1 MLKAPDILVPVDFSP
16 TSINAVR
23 VALGIAAPGG
33 DLTLL
38 HVIDEEFVGDAVAAG
53 LGASEEITAKLREQ
67 AEANFANALVGL
79 ETGEVEI
86 ERMVVVGSPFVEIL
100 KIARDLDLP
109 MIVMGVRGRST
120 PPEELLF
127 GSTAEKVLRGA
138 RIPVL
143 CVPLWRR
150 QRRRDRSG
158 AQAFAPSASPP
169 APFAVKSVL
178 LNRKERKV
186 G

>member
-53 LGASEEITAKLREQ
+53 LGVSEEITAKLREQ

-127 GSTAEKVLRGA
+127 GSTAEKVLRGT
-138 RIPVL
+138 RVPVL
-143 CVPLWRR
+143 CVP
-150 QRRRDRSG
+150 
-158 AQAFAPSASPP
+158 F
-169 APFAVKSVL
+169 
-178 LNRKERKV
+178 
-186 G
+186 